1 MANKPSK
8 RAALRP
14 TRAQSLSGL
23 LTDVRAPF
31 PSPCPPYRHGEGH
44 RPWTTTP
51 TASLDDEWLSVN
63 AAARRLGV
71 TPTAIRNRI
80 KRGTLEVR
88 NGNFGKLV
96 RVPLTVPTTVTLAP
110 EEPVRE
116 TVILTPEERVSLT
129 VTLTVLRD
137 HIAWLKDSL
146 AKAEGELEG
155 SRGRAAQLA
164 GLEAQGEALHKA
176 AKLLRAQADE
186 VRVDRD
192 HWREQAQQLALRLSE
207 QQMVQVPNPR
217 RWWRRRSGLSLPVL
231 TSR

>member
-1 MANKPSK
+1 M
-8 RAALRP
+8 
-14 TRAQSLSGL
+14 TSGFRS
-23 LTDVRAPF
+23 T
-31 PSPCPPYRHGEGH
+31 PPPAGF
-44 RPWTTTP
+44 
-51 TASLDDEWLSVN
+51 
-63 AAARRLGV
+63 GV

-96 RVPLTVPTTVTLAP
+96 LVPLTVPTTVALAP
-110 EEPVRE
+110 EESVRE
-116 TVILTPEERVSLT
+116 TVIVTPEERVCLN

-186 VRVDRD
+186 LRVDRD
-192 HWREQAQQLALRLSE
+192 HWRERAERLAIEAATVPGLKVTVAALRVMLETE
-207 QQMVQVPNPR
+207 QGR
-217 RWWRRRSGLSLPVL
+217 LAEARAERDRLLDRWWWRWLVNA
-231 TSR
+231 

>member
-1 MANKPSK
+1 M
-8 RAALRP
+8 
-14 TRAQSLSGL
+14 
-23 LTDVRAPF
+23 
-31 PSPCPPYRHGEGH
+31 
-44 RPWTTTP
+44 
-51 TASLDDEWLSVN
+51 
-63 AAARRLGV
+63 

-88 NGNFGKLV
+88 NGNFGRLV
-96 RVPLTVPTTVTLAP
+96 RVPLTVPATVT
-110 EEPVRE
+110 
-116 TVILTPEERVSLT
+116 LTPEERESLT

-146 AKAEGELEG
+146 TKAERELKGLRG
-155 SRGRAAQLA
+155 SAAQLA
-164 GLEAQGEALHKA
+164 VLEAQGEALHKA
-176 AKLLRAQADE
+176 AKLFRAQADE

-192 HWREQAQQLALRLSE
+192 YWREQAQQLALRLSE

>member
-1 MANKPSK
+1 M
-8 RAALRP
+8 
-14 TRAQSLSGL
+14 
-23 LTDVRAPF
+23 DD
-31 PSPCPPYRHGEGH
+31 
-44 RPWTTTP
+44 TP

-96 RVPLTVPTTVTLAP
+96 RLPLTVLTTVTLAP
-110 EEPVRE
+110 EESMTE
-116 TVILTPEERVSLT
+116 TVILTPEERVSLN

-186 VRVDRD
+186 LRVDRD
-192 HWREQAQQLALRLSE
+192 HWRERARRLAVEAATVPERKVTIAALRALLETEHGKVAEAQAERERSLG
-207 QQMVQVPNPR
+207 R
-217 RWWRRRSGLSLPVL
+217 SWWRRLVNA
-231 TSR
+231 

>member
-1 MANKPSK
+1 M
-8 RAALRP
+8 
-14 TRAQSLSGL
+14 
-23 LTDVRAPF
+23 DD
-31 PSPCPPYRHGEGH
+31 
-44 RPWTTTP
+44 TP

-96 RVPLTVPTTVTLAP
+96 RLPLTVLTTVTLAP
-110 EEPVRE
+110 EESMTE
-116 TVILTPEERVSLT
+116 TVILTPEERVSLN

-186 VRVDRD
+186 LRVDRD
-192 HWREQAQQLALRLSE
+192 HWRERAERLAIEAATVPGLKATVAALRGDARNRAR
-207 QQMVQVPNPR
+207 QAARGPR
-217 RWWRRRSGLSLPVL
+217 RTR
-231 TSR
+231 TAA